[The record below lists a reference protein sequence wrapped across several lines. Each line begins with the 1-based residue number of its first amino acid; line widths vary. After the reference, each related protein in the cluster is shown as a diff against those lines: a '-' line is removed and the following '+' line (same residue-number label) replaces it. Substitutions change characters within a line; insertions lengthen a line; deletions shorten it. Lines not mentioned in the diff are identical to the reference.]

1 MAFQNL
7 IVSNLV
13 KTSSSTSN
21 IWGFIHPL
29 HKIWKCAQRNLKK
42 KLLKILVPGRKIVF
56 LQLYIW
62 GWVHLTTDFS
72 IVSIYSLYSFG
83 SIECGENFIIIL
95 YSPTQI
101 IFSNFTSGVEFTWLL
116 IVPSPSMSNSVKASL
131 DSNHQCLCCNS
142 HFPLWTKVKQSVS
155 SAWRCIGSIFFKNMP
170 RGQLIAA
177 SVAKWSFVRDTG
189 QQLETGFVG
198 FAQEKI

>member
-42 KLLKILVPGRKIVF
+42 KLRKILVPGRKIVF

-62 GWVHLTTDFS
+62 GWVHLTTDCS

-131 DSNHQCLCCNS
+131 DSNHQCLCCNF
-142 HFPLWTKVKQSVS
+142 HFPLWSKVKCV
-155 SAWRCIGSIFFKNMP
+155 ARRCIGSIFFKNMP

-198 FAQEKI
+198 FAQEKM

>member
-42 KLLKILVPGRKIVF
+42 KLRKILVPGRKIVF

-62 GWVHLTTDFS
+62 GWVHLTTDCS

-101 IFSNFTSGVEFTWLL
+101 IFSNFTSGVEFTHSTKSWKVLREEEKFWFPEEKSCFSNFIHL
-116 IVPSPSMSNSVKASL
+116 GLSSPG
-131 DSNHQCLCCNS
+131 C
-142 HFPLWTKVKQSVS
+142 
-155 SAWRCIGSIFFKNMP
+155 
-170 RGQLIAA
+170 
-177 SVAKWSFVRDTG
+177 WSFHPRQCQTPWRPPWIAIISVFVVIFIFHYDPKSSNLCQVRG
-189 QQLETGFVG
+189 AALYW
-198 FAQEKI
+198 INIL

>member
-13 KTSSSTSN
+13 KTSSSTSY

-142 HFPLWTKVKQSVS
+142 HFPLWSKVKQSVS
-155 SAWRCIGSIFFKNMP
+155 SAWRGVVLDQYSLRTCHGGS
-170 RGQLIAA
+170 
-177 SVAKWSFVRDTG
+177 
-189 QQLETGFVG
+189 
-198 FAQEKI
+198 